1 MITQHRPVAGLDW
14 LNKGRTQVS
23 ARDKKFFQ
31 GGESTCPNRTEH
43 TLMMISFKKRVSDTF
58 IKSRKE
64 LEGKVPKV
72 IKDPNVFFSIHDQN
86 IK

>member
-31 GGESTCPNRTEH
+31 GGESQKDRTH
-43 TLMMISFKKRVSDTF
+43 CTLMTISLKKGF
-58 IKSRKE
+58 P
-64 LEGKVPKV
+64 VPL
-72 IKDPNVFFSIHDQN
+72 
-86 IK
+86 